1 MNLSDR
7 ASSAKAGT
15 SSTQDKNDKD
25 LISELERFAS
35 IVLEGDDWISKLP
48 KCLLVDLENRR
59 RYSTRSVVDCLRM
72 IRNRANHFRELT
84 PQAQSMLSPFPESFV
99 NYFVGSNGLFP
110 KLLLHCF
117 EVSER
122 KRSSVMIE
130 NQRYRPPKNTNKS
143 SKNNVSNNRK
153 GARYKT
159 KMCQFVGDLSKCPRG
174 SACRYAHDESELA
187 SSNSERKLK
196 MSRDISSDST
206 GTSSSSGSAASPR
219 PGVRNERYKTSLCR
233 AWETTGSCR
242 FASRCIFA
250 HGIEELRDGC
260 PTTTNNNRT
269 LDGN

>member
-1 MNLSDR
+1 
-7 ASSAKAGT
+7 
-15 SSTQDKNDKD
+15 
-25 LISELERFAS
+25 
-35 IVLEGDDWISKLP
+35 
-48 KCLLVDLENRR
+48 
-59 RYSTRSVVDCLRM
+59 
-72 IRNRANHFRELT
+72 
-84 PQAQSMLSPFPESFV
+84 MLSPFPESFV

-130 NQRYRPPKNTNKS
+130 NQRYRAPKSNNNNS
-143 SKNNVSNNRK
+143 SNRK

-206 GTSSSSGSAASPR
+206 GTSSSSGRRLTKTRSA
-219 PGVRNERYKTSLCR
+219 E
-233 AWETTGSCR
+233 
-242 FASRCIFA
+242 
-250 HGIEELRDGC
+250 
-260 PTTTNNNRT
+260 
-269 LDGN
+269 